1 MEPQTSTTS
10 QAVLP
15 ASTHIGLAALTVA
28 DLGRS
33 VKFYEQLLGFHQL
46 GISEQMAVL
55 GTREGNALLALIQQ
69 NGASPQPAFSTGLY
83 HIAILFPSRLEL
95 ARALARLV
103 KARYRIDGAS
113 DHLVSEA
120 LYLSD
125 PDGNGLE
132 LYRDRPRDQ
141 WPRLPGGKVAMASDP
156 LDVQKLLD
164 EGFQDPGEEQTAPN
178 GTVIGH
184 MHLRVDDMFKTAEFY
199 HTLLGFDVI
208 AEMPGAL
215 FVSAGGYHHHI
226 GLNTWQSRGAS
237 PPPKESVGL
246 RFFSVQL
253 PDQAAINE
261 VRQRVQAANI
271 PVEQHG
277 EDFAVRDP
285 AGSTLLFT
293 SNDITAA
300 QMLNQE
306 DLSEL
311 I

>member
-1 MEPQTSTTS
+1 MEQQTSTRT

-33 VKFYEQLLGFHQL
+33 VRFYSQLLGLHQL
-46 GISEQMAVL
+46 GISEQMGVL
-55 GTREGNALLALIQQ
+55 GTPDGKALLALIQQ
-69 NGASPQPAFSTGLY
+69 DGATPQPAYSTGLY

-95 ARALARLV
+95 ARSLARLV
-103 KARYRIDGAS
+103 KARYRLDGAS

-141 WPRLPGGKVAMASDP
+141 WPRLAGGRVAMGSDQ
-156 LDVQKLLD
+156 LDVQQLLD
-164 EGFQDPGEEQTAPN
+164 EGLQDPESEPGIPD

-184 MHLRVDDMFKTAEFY
+184 MHLRVADMLKTAEFY
-199 HTLLGFDVI
+199 GNVLGFDVI

-215 FVSAGGYHHHI
+215 FVSAGGYHHHL
-226 GLNTWQSRGAS
+226 GLNTWQSRGAP

-246 RFFSVQL
+246 RFFTVQL
-253 PDQAAINE
+253 PDQVAVNK
-261 VRQRVQAANI
+261 VRERVQAANI
-271 PVEQHG
+271 AIEQHS

-285 AGSTLLFT
+285 AGNTLLFT
-293 SNDITAA
+293 SNTITPV